1 MSGETVCPY
10 CVVGFPESFCL
21 WPGDCSRTA
30 GRESDSE
37 ESAFAV
43 ISGESETGGPN
54 QSEFEEDSGR
64 IYKDAISTGRKR
76 AAALYPIGVGQVCEW
91 AWRKDCGGGIIPVFG
106 CTGRPAT
113 NIHHGPDKS
122 TLNNA
127 RENISV
133 ICTFCHNR
141 WHAAND
147 KFYPQPRPVNGEE
160 WLPIPPEG
168 KEIKPLAGMV
178 KADKA
183 EILLEEMKIPEGGK
197 DRVS

>member
-1 MSGETVCPY
+1 MSGELTVCPY

-30 GRESDSE
+30 GRENDDTE
-37 ESAFAV
+37 PHTGTVEFD
-43 ISGESETGGPN
+43 ESEGTR
-54 QSEFEEDSGR
+54 E
-64 IYKDAISTGRKR
+64 YKDAISTGRKR
-76 AAALYPIGVGQVCEW
+76 AAALYPIAVGQVCEW
-91 AWRKDCGGGIIPVFG
+91 AWKKQCGGGILPVFG

-122 TLNNA
+122 TLNNS
-127 RENISV
+127 RDNISI

-147 KFYPQPRPVNGEE
+147 KFYPQPRPTNGEE

-168 KEIKPLAGMV
+168 KSISPLAGMV
-178 KADKA
+178 KADKS

-197 DRVS
+197 DKVS